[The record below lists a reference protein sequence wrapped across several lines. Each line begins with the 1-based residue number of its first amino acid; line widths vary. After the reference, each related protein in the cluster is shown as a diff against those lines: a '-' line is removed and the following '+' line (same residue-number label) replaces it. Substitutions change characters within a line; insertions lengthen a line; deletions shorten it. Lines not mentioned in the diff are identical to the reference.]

1 MALKTIPMSDL
12 YDMIDKISPKAIVLD
27 VRSPEEYAAGHIKG
41 SRNIPHDQ
49 VGGRLDQLKGYEL
62 IYIHCRSGARAT
74 AAAQTLINAG
84 FNNIVCITGSGM
96 ADWIACGLPVER
108 NT

>member
-1 MALKTIPMSDL
+1 
-12 YDMIDKISPKAIVLD
+12 
-27 VRSPEEYAAGHIKG
+27 
-41 SRNIPHDQ
+41 
-49 VGGRLDQLKGYEL
+49 LDQLKSYKL

-74 AAAQTLINAG
+74 AAAQTLTNAG